1 MFNDLDKEIE
11 KLISERKLTKTD
23 PTTGTVASGT
33 IMSVPG
39 TEKIVIATNV
49 ADFMTCAAVGTGPK
63 AKDRYC
69 IVHKNTPLKYN
80 GQFVDS
86 NGNPVS
92 IVTKSVFDTITSIVH
107 SMKRQIEDLK
117 RDLERAELDKESYKM
132 MIDGLR
138 KNGVID

>member
-11 KLISERKLTKTD
+11 KLISERKLTKTS
-23 PTTGTVASGT
+23 TSGVTASGT

-49 ADFMTCAAVGTGPK
+49 ADFMTCAAIGTGPK
-63 AKDRYC
+63 AKERYC
-69 IVHKNTPLKYN
+69 IVHKNQPIKYN

-92 IVTKSVFDTITSIVH
+92 IVTKGVFDVITSIVH
-107 SMKRQIEDLK
+107 SMKRQVEDLK
-117 RDLERAELDKESYKM
+117 RDLERAELDKEAYKM